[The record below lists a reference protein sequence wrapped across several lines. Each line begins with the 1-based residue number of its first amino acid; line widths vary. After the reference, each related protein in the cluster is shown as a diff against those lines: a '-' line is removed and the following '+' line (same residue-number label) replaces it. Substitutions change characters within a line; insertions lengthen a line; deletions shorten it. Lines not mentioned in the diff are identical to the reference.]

1 METPTAPTDQ
11 PTRRIWHHVPLEQY
25 RANDV
30 RDHAPE
36 LMAALRPWIEAARSG
51 LKRHGLLKYYRALE
65 RGPLDTRAAIDSEL
79 LGDITVALQN
89 AMEWEGFTLG
99 YELRMRDWP
108 VDTELVQTCQR
119 WSIATKSARI
129 QAWRD
134 KKGTAA

>member
-1 METPTAPTDQ
+1 MATPTAPTDQ
-11 PTRRIWHHVPLEQY
+11 PTRRIWHHVPLAQY

-36 LMAALRPWIEAARSG
+36 LMDALRPWIEAARSG
-51 LKRHGLLKYYRALE
+51 LKAYRLLKYYHPFE
-65 RGPLDTRAAIDSEL
+65 RGPLQTRDAVDSEL

-89 AMEWEGFTLG
+89 AIEWEGFTLG
-99 YELRMRDWP
+99 YELKILEWP

-119 WSIATKSARI
+119 WSIATRSARI

-134 KKGTAA
+134 KKGPAA